1 MKQGDIISAYKTLAI
16 INRKPG
22 LPFWLNQ
29 KLFLKKKE
37 LEPFWEMQ
45 KEQEIVLIEAT
56 GQTID
61 NYTYTPELKKGLH
74 VIEESEAVY
83 DAKPLEIIINEELA
97 EKMGLTAEMLEH
109 LDGFVHFTDG
119 VSEG

>member
-1 MKQGDIISAYKTLAI
+1 MKQGNIIAAYKTLAI

-22 LPFWLNQ
+22 LPFGVIQ
-29 KLFLKKKE
+29 KLFQKKKE

-45 KEQEIVLIEAT
+45 GEQELVLIEAT

-74 VIEESEAVY
+74 SIEESEVEY
-83 DAKPLEIIINEELA
+83 SGTPVEIIVTPELEEKL
-97 EKMGLTAEMLEH
+97 GLTAEMLEH
-109 LDGFVHFTDG
+109 LDGFVTFT
-119 VSEG
+119 EG